1 MIFLQEAGG
10 GGDIYEVI
18 AKVEIGSADGKAA
31 GVYTGDRTVISSETD
46 ACC

>member
-1 MIFLQEAGG
+1 MIVLQEAGRKN
-10 GGDIYEVI
+10 IYEVI

-31 GVYTGDRTVISSETD
+31 GVYTGDRTVISSKTD